1 MICFLLLH
9 TEIEGKYEM
18 WLDYWWVRGGG
29 GGGGTKDMLASPAK
43 IIGGGGGASPSC
55 SYAYV
60 VLYTYRY
67 TRKSFP

>member
-1 MICFLLLH
+1 MVGLL
-9 TEIEGKYEM
+9 
-18 WLDYWWVRGGG
+18 

-60 VLYTYRY
+60 LLFTYRY
-67 TRKSFP
+67 MRKGFPSKTVTRLMYIIGIILD